1 MNVLF
6 VCTGNTCRSPM
17 AEGILKSKAKRLNK
31 NIEVKSRG
39 IYAIDNDL
47 PSKNALL
54 AMKGIADISKHRA
67 KKISADDLAWA
78 DLVLVMTKSQK
89 NQLSVNYPMF
99 SNKIKLLSEV
109 ATGKERDIKDP
120 FGESLSGYKRTME
133 ELEYHIDKFIE
144 KLQEERE

>member
-1 MNVLF
+1 
-6 VCTGNTCRSPM
+6 M

-31 NIEVKSRG
+31 KIEVKSRG

-109 ATGKERDIKDP
+109 ATGKEKDIKDP
-120 FGESLSGYKRTME
+120 FGESLSGYKRIME

-144 KLQEERE
+144 KLQEEIE